1 MTCCPHPGCPSL
13 QKKQSRRV
21 NTVGRKGSDLPG
33 TLSRL
38 SESAWRK
45 RAVRQADWK
54 EGADQ
59 SGVLPAS
66 RLSESAAKAEQEAN
80 TVGRKG
86 AAQSGTLSASRLSE
100 SAWQVDSRRAC
111 SLEKEGCRGG
121 TLWASQLWIEA
132 AARTTS
138 QAVLAWPNSAT
149 DLGCPLAAART
160 PPAPDSLHLCRC
172 CCRCHCHCHCG
183 CRCCRRWHRCCCHG
197 RRCCHCCH
205 CCCGLVLQCR
215 RRPLPQLPAVRSRP
229 PALTQCLPAPQH
241 QSSPLCRAASF
252 GRRGCRRLP

>member
-1 MTCCPHPGCPSL
+1 M
-13 QKKQSRRV
+13 
-21 NTVGRKGSDLPG
+21 
-33 TLSRL
+33 LS
-38 SESAWRK
+38 
-45 RAVRQADWK
+45 
-54 EGADQ
+54 
-59 SGVLPAS
+59 AS
-66 RLSESAAKAEQEAN
+66 RLSESAKEAEQEGKHCWKEGFRPAWHAVQAVGICVEKTSSTSSRLEGGCRPVWRAAGVQAVRVCSKAEQEAN

-86 AAQSGTLSASRLSE
+86 ADQSGTLSASRLSE

-132 AARTTS
+132 AARATS

-229 PALTQCLPAPQH
+229 PVLTQCLPAPPH